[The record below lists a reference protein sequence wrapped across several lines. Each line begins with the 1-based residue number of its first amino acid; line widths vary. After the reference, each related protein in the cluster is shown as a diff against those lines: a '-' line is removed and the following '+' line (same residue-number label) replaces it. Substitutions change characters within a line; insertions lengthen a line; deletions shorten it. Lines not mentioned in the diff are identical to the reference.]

1 MSLMSGR
8 EVTPGDRQRE
18 REGER
23 GGGLLL
29 KTRTQDQ
36 RAFLEW
42 VGRVGIK
49 FRSGMF
55 V

>member
-8 EVTPGDRQRE
+8 ETTRGGRGRE
-18 REGER
+18 RER

>member
-8 EVTPGDRQRE
+8 EATRGPERE
-18 REGER
+18 RDRKKGK
-23 GGGLLL
+23 GGLLL